1 LGLQPEELMETV
13 GLLLFP
19 ETSKS
24 ELGVKA
30 EEPEGEM
37 AFWGRVWEDIQ
48 AGFREKRT
56 AEED

>member
-1 LGLQPEELMETV
+1 METV